1 MANRIRDV
9 RIINHRLD
17 PHATELRIVVEVE
30 ELTPTTEIKGRLMG
44 PRSVNRSTVEVA
56 YALRPVGQTFL
67 SAETPGRQECL
78 PHLEF
83 RVVIPEAC
91 WWEPKTAFFYEGP
104 VELWQDGV
112 LCDRREIS
120 HGIRAK

>member
-1 MANRIRDV
+1 
-9 RIINHRLD
+9 
-17 PHATELRIVVEVE
+17 
-30 ELTPTTEIKGRLMG
+30 
-44 PRSVNRSTVEVA
+44 
-56 YALRPVGQTFL
+56 VGQTFL
-67 SAETPGRQECL
+67 STEASGRQECS

-83 RVVIPEAC
+83 RVIIPEAS
-91 WWEPKTAFFYEGP
+91 WWEPKTPFLYEGP